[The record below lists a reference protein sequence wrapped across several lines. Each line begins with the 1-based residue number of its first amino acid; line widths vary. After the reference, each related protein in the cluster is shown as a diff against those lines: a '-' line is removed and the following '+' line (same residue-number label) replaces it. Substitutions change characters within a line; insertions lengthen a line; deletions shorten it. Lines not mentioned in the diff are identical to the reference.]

1 VEERLSHALVK
12 GVTEFIVEDT
22 EEARLKHDRPLH
34 VIEGPLMDGMK
45 VVGDLFGS
53 GKMFLPQVVK
63 SARVMKAAVAH
74 LLPFMEAEK
83 DGTSSS
89 SQGKMVLATVK
100 GDVHDIGKNIV
111 SVVLACNNYEV
122 IDLGVMVSCDD
133 ILKKAAEVGADL
145 IGLSGLITP
154 SLDEM
159 IHNASEMERLELNVP
174 LLIGGATTSKAHTA
188 IKIAPAYS
196 GPVDHVVDASLV
208 VGVCNEL
215 LSPDRKEQYVSDLK
229 KEQATIREKFAQ
241 SSAKDAYYSLEEA
254 RSKAIPTNW
263 ETVDVPNPKEAGIQV
278 QNLVPLED
286 IVPYIDWSPFFWSWG
301 LKGVYPNILTHEK
314 YGEEATSLFN
324 DAQKL
329 LAQIIE
335 QKVFACRTAYGL
347 FPANSVGDDV
357 EVYADETRSEVIH
370 RFHFLRQQKIKD
382 KGDTYF
388 CLSDYVAPKSSGHKD
403 YMGGF
408 AATAGFEVDT
418 FAKTFE
424 DKGDDYSSIIIKA
437 LGDRFA
443 EALTEKL
450 HKEVRD
456 DWGFGINEK
465 LSNEDLIKEKY
476 RGIRPAAGYPSSP
489 DHSEK
494 ETLWELLNA
503 EENTKIQLTDNFAMN
518 PGSAVSGLYFAH
530 PEARY
535 FHVGKITKEQVEDYA
550 SRKGI
555 SLEEA
560 EKWLSP
566 NLGY

>member
-1 VEERLSHALVK
+1 MK
-12 GVTEFIVEDT
+12 Y
-22 EEARLKHDRPLH
+22 DRPLN

-83 DGTSSS
+83 EGNDSSS
-89 SQGKMVLATVK
+89 RGKMVLATVK
-100 GDVHDIGKNIV
+100 GDVHDIGKNSV

-133 ILKKAAEVGADL
+133 ILKKAAEEGADL

-196 GPVDHVVDASLV
+196 GPVEHVVDASLV
-208 VGVCNEL
+208 VGVCNDL
-215 LSPDRKEQYVSDLK
+215 LSPERREQYVKNLK
-229 KEQATIREKFAQ
+229 EDQEAIRVKFAQ
-241 SSAKDAYYSLEEA
+241 NSAKDDYLSLEEA
-254 RSKAIPTNW
+254 RAKSIPTDW
-263 ETVDVPNPKEAGIQV
+263 DQVDVPDPSVTGIQV
-278 QNLVPLED
+278 QDLVPLED

-301 LKGVYPNILTHEK
+301 LKGVYPKILTHDK
-314 YGEEATSLFN
+314 YGEEATTLFN

-329 LAQIIE
+329 LEEIIE
-335 QKVFACRTAYGL
+335 KKIFACRTAYGL
-347 FPANSVGDDV
+347 FPANSVDDDV
-357 EVYADETRSEVIH
+357 EIYTDETRSEVLH
-370 RFHFLRQQKIKD
+370 RFHFLRQQKKKD

-388 CLSDYVAPKSSGHKD
+388 CLADYVAPKSSRKKD

-408 AATAGFEVDT
+408 AATAGFEVDA

-456 DWGFGINEK
+456 VWGFGINEK

-494 ETLWELLNA
+494 ETLWKLLDA
-503 EENTKIQLTDNFAMN
+503 EATTKIQLTENFAMN

-550 SRKGI
+550 SRKNI
-555 SLEEA
+555 SVEEA